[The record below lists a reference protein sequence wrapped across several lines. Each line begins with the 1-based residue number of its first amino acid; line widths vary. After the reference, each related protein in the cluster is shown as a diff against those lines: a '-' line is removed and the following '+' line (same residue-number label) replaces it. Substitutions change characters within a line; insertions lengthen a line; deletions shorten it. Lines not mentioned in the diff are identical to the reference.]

1 MRVLTVGDQSTVS
14 KYATRR
20 PGLRSKINTQSEF
33 NFQPSNLQITNTYYT
48 KYEAISALLD
58 EHPEIVNAIHADLAQ
73 ALEDTAVRDGR
84 GAKFK
89 YTSDTIL
96 RIVLCQIIE
105 GASLREIV
113 IRIDDSNF
121 LRRFVRIYNGPMI
134 DFTAYCK
141 LRNCIRPQTWK
152 KINDLVARTAARE
165 NRIEGDKLR
174 IDTTA
179 VETNIHWPT
188 DSSLCWDT
196 YRTLARVI
204 ERIRKIDPA
213 VVGDRRVLLKKVKR
227 LQQKIA
233 RKASSKSPRSAEA
246 VKSLYIKLFGL
257 VENMLQW
264 SGDIAEGLAAKIA
277 RHRYNPVVRAMM
289 ELCLGDLVR
298 FQALGTRVLDQARRR
313 IIQGEAVPNEE
324 KLFSIFEPH
333 TELLKRGKAGKP
345 IEFGHMIQIQQVEAK
360 FITDYEVFETKP
372 VEHEL
377 VQFAVE
383 RHKELFGTY
392 PDQLSADKG
401 YYQSMEQINHLEK
414 FIDVVAI
421 NKKGKR
427 TPEETERET
436 DPAFRHAQRF
446 RAGVEGT
453 ISFLKRVLGLCR
465 CYSKGW
471 EHYAAMIGAT
481 VLAHNLLILARC

>member
-1 MRVLTVGDQSTVS
+1 M
-14 KYATRR
+14 
-20 PGLRSKINTQSEF
+20 RSKINTQSEF
-33 NFQPSNLQITNTYYT
+33 NFQPSTLQITNEYYA

-58 EHPEIVNAIHADLAQ
+58 EHPQIVNAIHGDLAQ

-89 YTSDTIL
+89 FTSDTIL

-121 LRRFVRIYNGPMI
+121 LRHFARLYNGPMI

-141 LRNCIRPQTWK
+141 LRNCIRSQTWK
-152 KINDLVARTAARE
+152 KVNDLLGRAAVRE
-165 NRIEGDKLR
+165 NRIDGDKLR

-196 YRTLARVI
+196 YRTLGRLI
-204 ERIRKIDPA
+204 ERVREVDPA

-233 RKASSKSPRSAEA
+233 RKASKHPGAAEA
-246 VKSLYIKLFGL
+246 LKPAYIKLFQL
-257 VENMLQW
+257 MENILQW
-264 SGDIAEGLAAKIA
+264 SGEIAESLAPRIAK
-277 RHRYNPVVRAMM
+277 HRYGPMVGAAM
-289 ELCLGDLVR
+289 EACLNDLIR
-298 FQALGTRVLDQARRR
+298 FETLGQRVLDQARRR
-313 IIQGEAVPNEE
+313 IIHGESVPNEE

-345 IEFGHMIQIQQVEAK
+345 IEFGHMIQIQQVQAK
-360 FITDYEVFETKP
+360 FITDYQVFETKP
-372 VEHEL
+372 VEYTL
-377 VQFAVE
+377 LNASIK
-383 RHKELFGTY
+383 RHKELFGEY
-392 PDQLSADKG
+392 PDELSADKG
-401 YYQSMEQINHLEK
+401 YYESMEQITRLEK
-414 FIDVVAI
+414 TIGVVAI
-421 NKKGKR
+421 NKKGNR
-427 TPEETERET
+427 TPAETQRET
-436 DPAFRHAQRF
+436 DPAFRHAQGF

-453 ISFLKRVLGLCR
+453 ISFLKRVLGLAR
-465 CYSKGW
+465 CYTKGW

-481 VLAHNLLILARC
+481 VLAHNLLNLARC